1 MQWWDGF
8 SAVTDLSNP
17 DGKKWFK
24 GQLDYLI
31 DTYQVDGFKF
41 DGGDAVHYSA
51 SRMLGAAKSFQ
62 SGITPNQHSELFV
75 QLGLDYPMNEY
86 RACWKMGGQPI
97 AQRLRDKSHNWE
109 DLRKLIPGSVCQG
122 IMGYPFTCPDLIGG
136 GEFLSFINLEEV
148 DQELIVRAAQCHALS
163 PMMQFSVAPWRV
175 LNKKHLEICKAM
187 ADLHTTMGD
196 EILALAKESAQTGE
210 PIVRHLEYEYPHQ
223 GFIECDDQF
232 LLGDSILVAPVL
244 SKGARKRMIQF
255 PPGRWKGDDG
265 SLVKGSCELEV
276 DAPIHRLPWY
286 RKVE

>member
-1 MQWWDGF
+1 MIDEGWAESYGNWDFDRAKFPDPKGMMDELHGLGFKVMLWVCPYISPNGPFYVDLYYGHSDEKKTVWIVNQEKPGFPAIMQWWDGF

-51 SRMLGAAKSFQ
+51 SRMLGPAKSFQ
-62 SGITPNQHSELFV
+62 SGITPNQHSELFA
-75 QLGLDYPMNEY
+75 QIGLDYPMNEY

-136 GEFLSFINLEEV
+136 GEFFIV
-148 DQELIVRAAQCHALS
+148 YQFGGSRSGTDRPRRAMPCSESNDAVFS
-163 PMMQFSVAPWRV
+163 RSVAC
-175 LNKKHLEICKAM
+175 LE
-187 ADLHTTMGD
+187 
-196 EILALAKESAQTGE
+196 
-210 PIVRHLEYEYPHQ
+210 
-223 GFIECDDQF
+223 
-232 LLGDSILVAPVL
+232 
-244 SKGARKRMIQF
+244 
-255 PPGRWKGDDG
+255 
-265 SLVKGSCELEV
+265 
-276 DAPIHRLPWY
+276 
-286 RKVE
+286 